1 MTTSN
6 WGGKRAGAGRKQE
19 KTNETRVIRVDEA
32 LIPIINDLKD
42 RYKQGESLE
51 ILIEVTKNQTTEQ
64 QTTLYDD
71 PTSISIVTDL
81 QDKIRQLE
89 AEKQIS
95 DTKLVERDEISLQ
108 LVLDRDKEHLKVTH
122 TNSKLE
128 SLKSS
133 YRLLKST
140 HDELLHREYDCMA
153 IKVNGQR
160 CSKAAKLDFNQ
171 NGIMIRVCLQ
181 HAKLAEKYNKK

>member
-6 WGGKRAGAGRKQE
+6 WGGKRTGAGRKQT

-32 LIPIINDLKD
+32 LIPIINNLKD
-42 RYKQGESLE
+42 RYKQGEALHSL
-51 ILIEVTKNQTTEQ
+51 IDVTRNQTTEQ

-89 AEKQIS
+89 AKKQIIE
-95 DTKLVERDEISLQ
+95 TKLVERNEISLKLIQ
-108 LVLDRDKEHLKVTH
+108 ERDKEHLKVIH
-122 TNSKLE
+122 AVSKLE

-133 YRLLKST
+133 YRMLKEL